1 MKIPFWTESVLV
13 NNQNLVNKREYFSS
27 FIRLMD
33 EHVVSKAQCNNLA
46 VQGIGKLDSKQ
57 AGTKGI
63 KKYAEEKNY
72 KICRWY
78 FDTLIE
84 DLEHLLL
91 IYCYNNTFMFNK
103 KHAAMDSCKK
113 QNPVSSL
120 SKWSSSIILLPKT
133 LSFSIVSLLL
143 ASVHVDSS

>member
-1 MKIPFWTESVLV
+1 MLV

-63 KKYAEEKNY
+63 KK
-72 KICRWY
+72 ICRGEK
-78 FDTLIE
+78 L
-84 DLEHLLL
+84 
-91 IYCYNNTFMFNK
+91 
-103 KHAAMDSCKK
+103 
-113 QNPVSSL
+113 QNL
-120 SKWSSSIILLPKT
+120 SMI
-133 LSFSIVSLLL
+133 F
-143 ASVHVDSS
+143 